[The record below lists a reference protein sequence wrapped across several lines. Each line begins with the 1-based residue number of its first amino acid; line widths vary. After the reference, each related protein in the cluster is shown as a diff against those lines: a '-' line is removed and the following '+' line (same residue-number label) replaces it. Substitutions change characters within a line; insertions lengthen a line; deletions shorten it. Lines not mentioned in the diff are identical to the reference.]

1 MSAISAGYAQGFL
14 ISKIINTS
22 VDGVDIEGRMDGSSF
37 DVKITIT
44 KPFKNMTQSWYTQ
57 YAGRGHRTYDG
68 RYGVWLAQVTLKDMY
83 WLGEYLQRKSAM
95 LKRKFS
101 ELEKRKATISE
112 GKINESEFKMKRYT
126 MRNQLKS
133 GDISNRVYQHRIGL
147 MKKEYEALDMRI
159 WNLED
164 QFFEAYFVKDLSAGI
179 RYAALEVLKG
189 RKSIV

>member
-14 ISKIINTS
+14 ISKIIKTS
-22 VDGVDIEGRMDGSSF
+22 VDGVDIEGHMDGSSF

-57 YAGRGHRTYDG
+57 YLARGHRSYDG
-68 RYGVWLAQVTLKDMY
+68 KYGEWLAQETIKDMY
-83 WLGEYLQRKSAM
+83 WLGGYLLRKEDM
-95 LKRKFS
+95 LKKKFS
-101 ELEKRKATISE
+101 ELEKRKAEISE

-133 GDISNRVYQHRIGL
+133 GDISNRLYQQRIGL
-147 MKKEYEALDMRI
+147 MRKEAETLDRRI

-164 QFFEAYFVKDLSAGI
+164 QFFEAYFVKDLSGGL
-179 RYAALEVLKG
+179 RYAALEFLKG
-189 RKSIV
+189 RKSLV